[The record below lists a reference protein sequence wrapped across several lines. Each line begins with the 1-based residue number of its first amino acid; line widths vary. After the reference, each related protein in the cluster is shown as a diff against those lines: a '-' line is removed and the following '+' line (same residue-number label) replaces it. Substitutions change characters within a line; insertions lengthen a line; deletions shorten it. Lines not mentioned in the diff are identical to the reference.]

1 MNVKAL
7 VVLLA
12 LSVGLTAPAT
22 AADPVAR
29 TFNTPVDRVWT
40 VTESVLKSL
49 GWDIE
54 KSDRTIGFITTE
66 SRRLDGEN
74 WGVYAKETRHRL
86 RLHVK
91 PEGDKRTTVTIERI
105 VFKRERKVFIDNDEP
120 ITIGDQSEEKK
131 TLDTIAK
138 AL

>member
-1 MNVKAL
+1 MKAL
-7 VVLLA
+7 AILLA
-12 LSVGLTAPAT
+12 LSLGLTAPAA

-29 TFNTPVDRVWT
+29 TFNVPMDRTWT

-54 KSDRTIGFITTE
+54 KTDRAVGFITTE
-66 SRRLDGEN
+66 SRRLEGEN

-86 RLHVK
+86 RLQLK
-91 PEGDKRTTVTIERI
+91 PEGDKRTTVTVERI

-131 TLDTIAK
+131 TLDAIAK

>member
-1 MNVKAL
+1 M
-7 VVLLA
+7 
-12 LSVGLTAPAT
+12 
-22 AADPVAR
+22 DR
-29 TFNTPVDRVWT
+29 TWT

-54 KSDRTIGFITTE
+54 RTDRAVGFITTE
-66 SRRLDGEN
+66 SRRLEGEN

-86 RLHVK
+86 RLQLK
-91 PEGDKRTTVTIERI
+91 PEGDKRTTVTVERI

-131 TLDTIAK
+131 TLDAIAK